1 MGSPSPTEWG
11 QTRGVLGA
19 PALLTPHTHRSYK
32 LRFNSVSQSDQLV
45 AAWKRKRRQLSNTDS
60 AGTLGAL
67 RCGAGGWNGWHGGA
81 QRCGDGTGSEVGV
94 GMGWILGGDG
104 KGGGMKMGLEE
115 WEWGLDGN
123 QMGWGQGW
131 KQGWRQGRG

>member
-1 MGSPSPTEWG
+1 MSTEAMGRPSPTEWG
-11 QTRGVLGA
+11 QTRGVLGG

-67 RCGAGGWNGWHGGA
+67 RCGAGGGMG
-81 QRCGDGTGSEVGV
+81 GTGCRET
-94 GMGWILGGDG
+94 
-104 KGGGMKMGLEE
+104 
-115 WEWGLDGN
+115 
-123 QMGWGQGW
+123 
-131 KQGWRQGRG
+131 

>member
-1 MGSPSPTEWG
+1 MGTPSPTEWG
-11 QTRGVLGA
+11 QTRGVLEA

-67 RCGAGGWNGWHGGA
+67 RCGAGGWNEWHGGA
-81 QRCGDGTGSEVGV
+81 ERLESGTGSEVGV
-94 GMGWILGGDG
+94 GMGWRWDGVRERNGNGDG
-104 KGGGMKMGLEE
+104 MEMGWDGDGEE
-115 WEWGLDGN
+115 DKDAKEMGIRRSWEW
-123 QMGWGQGW
+123 
-131 KQGWRQGRG
+131 